1 MNGEAVLAVVPVK
14 PSNAVHQELEAYLET
29 DTTSFGNVRRRTR
42 DGETPE
48 QIAEARGTRSST
60 FVCRDAR
67 MAKAR
72 QAADHERSAAW
83 TGGAEW
89 FLTSLRFLDVVAD

>member
-1 MNGEAVLAVVPVK
+1 
-14 PSNAVHQELEAYLET
+14 
-29 DTTSFGNVRRRTR
+29 
-42 DGETPE
+42 
-48 QIAEARGTRSST
+48 
-60 FVCRDAR
+60 

-89 FLTSLRFLDVVAD
+89 FLTSLRFLGGIVRVLGQTYCNRYCNAQALRETSWYFLRMT